1 LSVRCRQWLR
11 ARVRQVVDRVG
22 VVVVACLAAF
32 VAAVAVSAAAA
43 SARNAAVA
51 AASPTATTLRYV
63 TEFYPRWVSAAQEAE
78 ATHSKNINKL
88 FAPTHMSPVF
98 GFVVAPNDD
107 TLYAASFV
115 DVSAQPVIVTIPRT
129 RATYSVL
136 SMDMYGN
143 VFPTLR
149 PGTPGRYAI
158 TGPGWTKSLPPGVTR
173 VPIPVSFSFWII
185 RADKY
190 SPQGVNQIGLAEAFR
205 QRVRLATLSDY
216 KADRR
221 AGATKIKPTVFY
233 VTRFQ
238 LIAAREIAHAPI
250 IFLRQLQKAVHNPN
264 TPPLTG
270 SSLALSNRFDRLFG
284 NGHPT
289 GPLRAE
295 LAAATKT
302 AHARFIAHYL
312 AHTDSSNW
320 VFFDDIGAW
329 GSRYADRSATTAYL
343 QYSNTL
349 DTAAYFQAFRDGSG
363 AALNASRHGFVLTF
377 AKHQLPRAKRF
388 WSLTAY
394 LPQSITLVRNRARK
408 YLVASYTP
416 GLRTSRDGSLSI
428 YMSSTKPAGV
438 PQANWLPV
446 PAGPFNVVLRVYGP
460 KGRRAYV
467 PPAIQP
473 LP

>member
-1 LSVRCRQWLR
+1 MAAV
-11 ARVRQVVDRVG
+11 
-22 VVVVACLAAF
+22 CLAAC
-32 VAAVAVSAAAA
+32 VVGAAVGSP
-43 SARNAAVA
+43 VA
-51 AASPTATTLRYV
+51 GAQPAGTVTASPSATALQYV

-88 FAPTHMSPVF
+88 FAPSHMGPVF

-115 DVSAQPVIVTIPRT
+115 DVSAEPVIVTIPRT

-136 SMDMYGN
+136 SMDMYGT
-143 VFPTLR
+143 VFPTLQ
-149 PGTPGRYAI
+149 PGMPGRYAI
-158 TGPGWTKSLPPGVTR
+158 TGPGWSGQLPRGVKR
-173 VPIPVSFSFWII
+173 VMVPVNFSFWII
-185 RADKY
+185 RGDKY
-190 SPQGVNQIGLAEAFR
+190 SSSGTSQIGLAETFR
-205 QRVRLATLSDY
+205 KRLRLATLSQY
-216 KADRR
+216 KANRR
-221 AGATKIKPTVFY
+221 AGVTKIKPVVFY

-238 LIAAREIAHAPI
+238 VIAGREIAHTPI
-250 IFLRQLQKAVHNPN
+250 TFLRQLQKAVHNPN

-270 SSLALSNRFDRLFG
+270 ASLALSDRFDRLFG

-289 GPLRAE
+289 GPLRTQ

-302 AHARFIAHYL
+302 AYARFIAHYQT
-312 AHTDSSNW
+312 HTGASNW

-329 GSRYADRSATTAYL
+329 GTRYSDRSATTAYL

-349 DTAAYFQAFRDGSG
+349 ETAAYFQAFRDGSG
-363 AALNASRHGFVLTF
+363 APLNASRHGFVLTF

-394 LPQSITLVRNRARK
+394 LPKSITLVRNRARK

-416 GLRTSRDGSLSI
+416 GLKRNRNGSLSI
-428 YMSSTKPAGV
+428 YMAASKPAGI
-438 PQANWLPV
+438 PEANWLPV
-446 PAGPFNVVLRVYGP
+446 PSGRFNVVLRVYGP
-460 KGRRAYV
+460 RGRVAHGTYV
-467 PPAIQP
+467 PPAIHP

>member
-1 LSVRCRQWLR
+1 
-11 ARVRQVVDRVG
+11 
-22 VVVVACLAAF
+22 
-32 VAAVAVSAAAA
+32 
-43 SARNAAVA
+43 
-51 AASPTATTLRYV
+51 LRYV
-63 TEFYPRWVSAAQEAE
+63 TEFYPRWVSAAQVAE

-115 DVSAQPVIVTIPRT
+115 DISSQPVIVTIPRT

-136 SMDMYGN
+136 SMDMYGT
-143 VFPTLR
+143 VFPTLE
-149 PGTPGRYAI
+149 PGMPGRYAI
-158 TGPGWTKSLPPGVTR
+158 TGPGWTGRLPAGVTR
-173 VPIPVSFSFWII
+173 VPIPVDFSFWII
-185 RADKY
+185 RGDKY
-190 SPQGVNQIGLAEAFR
+190 SPQGVRQVRFAEAFR
-205 QRVRLATLSDY
+205 KRVRLATLSQY
-216 KADRR
+216 RANRF

-238 LIAAREIAHAPI
+238 VIAAREIAHAPI
-250 IFLRQLQKAVHNPN
+250 AFLRQLQKAVHNAN

-270 SSLALSNRFDRLFG
+270 ASLALSNQFDGLFG
-284 NGHPT
+284 NGHPS

-295 LAAATKT
+295 LAAATK
-302 AHARFIAHYL
+302 AAYARFIAHYRT
-312 AHTDSSNW
+312 HVDSSNW

-329 GSRYADRSATTAYL
+329 GTRYADRSATTAYL

-349 DTAAYFQAFRDGSG
+349 ATAAYFQAFRDRSG
-363 AALNASRHGFVLTF
+363 APLNASRHGFVLTF
-377 AKHQLPRAKRF
+377 AKRQLPRAKRF

-394 LPQSITLVRNRARK
+394 LPKSITLVRNRARK

-416 GLRTSRDGSLSI
+416 GLRTSRDGSVSI
-428 YMSSTKPAGV
+428 YMAASKPPGV
-438 PQANWLPV
+438 PAANWLPV

-460 KGRRAYV
+460 KGRAAHGTYA
-467 PPAIQP
+467 PPAIRP